1 MGPGVT
7 SSSLRKV
14 TWESR
19 SEPLS
24 NLNWQPSWENILKS
38 YSHLRATEEAEA
50 AHART
55 LSAPLDSHLTNSER
69 QGIWSQSLN
78 IDVNT
83 LQRISELTVFGT
95 QPLNPEFDIIPNNN
109 NNNNNNNR
117 RLVTLAHPPN
127 NNNYS
132 IQIGMLTPWSQ
143 KSERNDTAFIHS
155 PTGKCIGSLPIKRL
169 ANLARMCINVQTK
182 NIQRLHLLKKLQN

>member
-1 MGPGVT
+1 MSLADHQIVTNLINIMGPGVT

-95 QPLNPEFDIIPNNN
+95 QPLNPEFDITIITPFKSVCSPLGPK
-109 NNNNNNNR
+109 R
-117 RLVTLAHPPN
+117 VSVTTPHL
-127 NNNYS
+127 S
-132 IQIGMLTPWSQ
+132 IAQQANALGVSQ
-143 KSERNDTAFIHS
+143 
-155 PTGKCIGSLPIKRL
+155 
-169 ANLARMCINVQTK
+169 
-182 NIQRLHLLKKLQN
+182 LKG